1 MEDSTGTMVA
11 ASTGMEVI
19 TKAHPAGPNLTPP
32 WAAAATTVA
41 NPNAA
46 SDHPHHPQCRCHPG
60 PGHALSPCLPHPAR
74 PNYGCRT
81 SCRPMCNAKPSC
93 GGGAQMNGNT
103 MMCNSQNRPNYNQ
116 GPPGYNQ
123 GYNQGYGG

>member
-19 TKAHPAGPNLTPP
+19 TKAHPAGPNLTPL

-46 SDHPHHPQCRCHPG
+46 SDHPHHPQCQCPPG
-60 PGHALSPCLPHPAR
+60 PGHVPFPCQHHAHNPCPCPNPPDLTMVAEHLVAQCAMLSPLAEVGR
-74 PNYGCRT
+74 
-81 SCRPMCNAKPSC
+81 K
-93 GGGAQMNGNT
+93 
-103 MMCNSQNRPNYNQ
+103 
-116 GPPGYNQ
+116 
-123 GYNQGYGG
+123 